1 QAVCSCAPF
10 LFHPRLPG
18 SNGLHP
24 PQRIR
29 GHGCLC
35 YVNLVNYI
43 ERYTIAGVLPNIQAY
58 FHLSDGTAALL
69 QTVFICSFLLLA
81 PVFGYLGDRYNRKY
95 IMIAGLIM
103 WTLTSFCC
111 SFITESVREKTCSN
125 FSVLQLWRVIT

>member
-1 QAVCSCAPF
+1 M
-10 LFHPRLPG
+10 PG

-125 FSVLQLWRVIT
+125 FSVLQ